1 MDKHEIKKTATRFR
15 SQYTKGQLT
24 LDGIKEV
31 LRDQGYTI
39 VEFNHIFND
48 EDVATVI
55 DELHLSSMTDK
66 SKGFTYVDRNHRLV
80 FLHEDLSKE
89 EKLLV
94 LAHEE
99 GHIFCEH
106 FHHSP
111 IIGVDVEEEYEAN
124 EFAHYI
130 LNPPAASKAG
140 ELIKRHKR
148 ITIAV
153 AIALV
158 FCLIGGIGWS
168 HVAKERTYYGEYYV
182 TSSGNKYHEKDCIFV
197 KNKTDVRRLTE
208 EEFESGEYEACQVCL
223 P

>member
-1 MDKHEIKKTATRFR
+1 MDKHEIKKVATRFR
-15 SQYTKGQLT
+15 SQYIKEQLT

-31 LRDQGYTI
+31 LRNQGYTI
-39 VEFNHIFND
+39 IEFNHIFND

-55 DELHLSSMTDK
+55 DELHLLSMIDK

-80 FLHEDLSKE
+80 FLHEDLSNE

-99 GHIFCEH
+99 GHIFCKH

-130 LNPPAASKAG
+130 LNPSVVSEVG
-140 ELIKRHKR
+140 EQIKRHKR
-148 ITIAV
+148 VTIAV

-158 FCLIGGIGWS
+158 FCLVGGIGRS
-168 HVAKERTYYGEYYV
+168 HIVKERTYYGEYYV
-182 TSSGNKYHEKDCIFV
+182 TSSGNKYHEKDCML
-197 KNKTDVRRLTE
+197 N
-208 EEFESGEYEACQVCL
+208 
-223 P
+223 

>member
-1 MDKHEIKKTATRFR
+1 MDKHEIKKVATRFR
-15 SQYTKGQLT
+15 SQYIKEQLT

-31 LRDQGYTI
+31 LRNQGYTI
-39 VEFNHIFND
+39 IEFNHIFND

-55 DELHLSSMTDK
+55 DELHLLSMIDK

-80 FLHEDLSKE
+80 FLHEDLSNE

-99 GHIFCEH
+99 GHIFCKH

-130 LNPPAASKAG
+130 LNPSVISEVG
-140 ELIKRHKR
+140 EQIKRHKR
-148 ITIAV
+148 VTIAV
-153 AIALV
+153 AIVLV
-158 FCLIGGIGWS
+158 FCLVGGIGWS
-168 HVAKERTYYGEYYV
+168 HIAKERTYYGEYYV